1 MQRWAGRGFSF
12 HRAWRGHA
20 DTYLDAII
28 WRNESWVRVF
38 FSREVVLRKL
48 LAGTA
53 RKKKRF
59 SSLLA
64 FLGVA
69 ALVLQHAVVSS
80 ARTLPGADGATL
92 PAIASASPADGA
104 DIESDP
110 LRPFEGLK
118 VERIGFEGIDSAR
131 FQPLPERLAGI
142 VGVPLTEENL
152 ARGLRAV
159 YATGLFENVEVEAA
173 REGDGV
179 ALIFRGMP
187 RTFIGKVSVDG
198 AKGATINTQLERA
211 SRLQPGTRY
220 TDARL
225 EEALKLMRQTLGDN
239 GFREPVITQNLTPHS
254 AEQLLDISFQVVS
267 GPQARIGSIKVN
279 GDSGMSLDEFRRHA
293 GLRSGAHIDR
303 DTVNRALAG
312 VLKHFQKGGRLEAEV
327 KLESETCANSSNRCD
342 FVFTANRG
350 PIVRLRVQGAS
361 VDNERLKRAI
371 PVYEEGTVDE
381 DLLNEG
387 NRRLRDYFQRLGYF
401 DVKVE
406 HTRQSPAPD
415 EVVILYSVDLGQ
427 KRRVVSVS
435 VSGNHYFSSATL
447 KDLLSVHAADAFDR
461 RGIYNQ
467 ALVSADVNALEGVY
481 QNNGFRTAKITPKT
495 SLVQNKPGWGPSKPA
510 GLAIDYQ
517 IDEGVQQRVGTVTLE
532 GNVHVGS
539 AQLLTLLNTAPGQ
552 LLSPQNLAGDRDTL
566 LTDYLSR
573 GFDQATVGVE
583 ERPREN
589 ATTDVAFHIS
599 EGQQVFV
606 RKVLVTGLVYTRP
619 DTVAPAIT
627 LHPGDPLSQ
636 TAILETQRNLYNFA
650 LFNEVNAAIE
660 NPNGIETRK
669 NVLLQT
675 TEARRWT
682 LTYGFGFEAQ
692 TGTPQN
698 NCAGYIATGNAAGTP
713 CSPNGKTG
721 ISPRVLAAVTRN
733 GLFGREE
740 SASIQGTYGL
750 LEQNVNLIF
759 QDPHFNGSPNIGL
772 TFTGGYANSQAVTTY
787 VASKLDAGLRWS
799 QHFTGKEKLLSRANT
814 FIYEFD
820 FRRVKV
826 AASSLQVFPTEIPLL
841 SQAVRV
847 AGPGVTWLR
856 DTRDSPLD
864 AHRGTYTSFQEF
876 NSNHVSGAQAQFNRL
891 DLSNSSFYGFDKD
904 RFVLARNTRYA
915 QERVFGPESDELIP
929 LPERLYSGGPTSLRG
944 FSVNA
949 AGPRDPET
957 GFPIGGAGALVNSTE
972 LRLPPPILP
981 WVGDSV
987 SFVLFHDMGNVF
999 SNAGDIWNS
1008 ALRVHQPNRDS
1019 CKILTPADNTTNPPT
1034 PPSPSGTTLG
1044 PDNSTGQQGIC
1055 SFTYFSHAAGLG
1067 LRYHTPVGPIRLDF
1081 SYNLNPPIYPVNVN
1095 YSRSSPYTDQ
1105 HVGEAP
1111 HFNFFFSLG
1120 QTF

>member
-1 MQRWAGRGFSF
+1 MR
-12 HRAWRGHA
+12 
-20 DTYLDAII
+20 
-28 WRNESWVRVF
+28 ESSV
-38 FSREVVLRKL
+38 
-48 LAGTA
+48 GTE
-53 RKKKRF
+53 RKKRRLIL
-59 SSLLA
+59 LLA
-64 FLGVA
+64 FLGA
-69 ALVLQHAVVSS
+69 AVLAGQFPLFCEGHA
-80 ARTLPGADGATL
+80 LPINADRFLA
-92 PAIASASPADGA
+92 AMASEAPSTNPDLEFDALQ
-104 DIESDP
+104 E
-110 LRPFEGLK
+110 FEGLK
-118 VERIGFEGIDSAR
+118 VQRIGFEGVDPSR
-131 FQPLPERLAGI
+131 FDPLPERLAEI
-142 VGVPLTEENL
+142 VGSPLTQENL

-159 YATGLFENVEVEAA
+159 FATGLFESVDAEAA
-173 REGDGV
+173 RKGDGV
-179 ALIFRGMP
+179 ELIFKGVP
-187 RTFIGKVSVDG
+187 RTFIGIVSVNG

-211 SRLQPGTRY
+211 SRLQAGTRY
-220 TDARL
+220 TEGRL
-225 EEALKLMRQTLGDN
+225 DEALKQMRQTLADN
-239 GFREPVITQNLTPHS
+239 GFHQPAITQTLKPHPN
-254 AEQLLDISFQVVS
+254 EQLVDLDFEVVS
-267 GPQARIGSIKVN
+267 GPQSHIGTVKVN
-279 GDSGMSLDEFRRHA
+279 GESGMSLDEFRRHA
-293 GLRSGAHIDR
+293 GLRAGAHIDR
-303 DTVNRALAG
+303 DTVNRALSG
-312 VLKHFQKGGRLEAEV
+312 VLKHYQKEGRLEAEV
-327 KLESETCANSSNRCD
+327 KLESEDCANGSTHCE
-342 FVFTANRG
+342 FVFTATRG

-361 VDNERLKRAI
+361 IDNDRLKRAI

-401 DVKVE
+401 DVRVE
-406 HTRQSPAPD
+406 HERQSPSPN
-415 EVVILYSVDLGQ
+415 EVVILYSIALGQ
-427 KRRVVSVS
+427 KRRVERVN
-435 VSGNHYFSSATL
+435 VSGNRYFSSVTL
-447 KDLLSVHAADAFDR
+447 KDLLSVRTTDAFDR
-461 RGIYNQ
+461 RGVYNQ
-467 ALVSADVNALEGVY
+467 ALVSADVNALQGVY
-481 QNNGFRTAKITPKT
+481 QNNGFRAAKITPKT
-495 SLVQNKPGWGPSKPA
+495 SLVPTGTGRSSTKPA
-510 GLAIDYQ
+510 GLAIEYQ
-517 IDEGVQQRVGTVTLE
+517 IDEGIQQRVGSVTLE
-532 GNVHVGS
+532 GNVHVNS
-539 AQLLTLLNTAPGQ
+539 APLLALLNTAPGQ

-566 LTDYLSR
+566 LTEYLSR
-573 GFDQATVGVE
+573 GFDQAGIDVE
-583 ERPREN
+583 EQPREN
-589 ATTDVAFHIS
+589 ATTNVIFHIT

-606 RKVLVTGLVYTRP
+606 RKVLLTGLVYTRP

-636 TAILETQRNLYNFA
+636 TAMLDSQRNLYNFA
-650 LFNEVNAAIE
+650 LFNEVDAAVE
-660 NPNGIETRK
+660 NPTGIETRK

-721 ISPRVLAAVTRN
+721 ISPRVLADLTRN

-750 LEQNVNLIF
+750 LEQKVNLIF
-759 QDPHFNGSPNIGL
+759 QNPHFRGNPNVGL
-772 TFTGGYANSQAVTTY
+772 TFSGGYANSQAVTTY

-799 QHFTGKEKLLSRANT
+799 QHFSGQGKLLSRANT

-847 AGPGVTWLR
+847 AGPGLTWLR

-876 NSNHVSGAQAQFNRL
+876 LSNHASGSQAQFNRL
-891 DLSNSSFYGFDKD
+891 DFSNSSFYGFDKE

-915 QERVFGPESDELIP
+915 QERAFGPESDELIP
-929 LPERLYSGGPTSLRG
+929 LPERIYAGGPTSLRG
-944 FSVNA
+944 FSINA

-999 SNAGDIWNS
+999 SNAGDIWDS
-1008 ALRVHQPNRDS
+1008 AIRVRQPNRDS
-1019 CKILTPADNTTNPPT
+1019 CKILTAADNSTTPPT
-1034 PPSPSGTTLG
+1034 PPSPTGPTQG

-1055 SFTYFSHAAGLG
+1055 SFNYFSHAAGLG

-1095 YSRSSPYTDQ
+1095 YSLSSPYTNQ
-1105 HVGEAP
+1105 HVGEAA